1 MDFDLK
7 KFDEYRENNRL
18 EVKKAKGGL
27 PNSLWDTYSSM
38 ANCYGGIILL
48 GVIEK
53 EDGSFATTGLK
64 DVKSVL
70 TFLRMIICLGE
81 LFDVTAK
88 EIIIVHQVRFEL
100 CFGIRRKKHQTGAG
114 LLMFGEE
121 YKILYEYPEYFLD
134 YREMLD
140 LAIHWTDRLQF
151 SSGDWTGNLFDF
163 FFRATWC
170 CYSEKY

>member
-1 MDFDLK
+1 M
-7 KFDEYRENNRL
+7 

-64 DVKSVL
+64 DVEKLKKDFWNSINNSKKVSINLL
-70 TFLRMIICLGE
+70 TDDNVEVYEIDEDVVMVIHVPRATREEIRFILMIICLVE

-88 EIIIVHQVRFEL
+88 EIIIVRQVRFEL
-100 CFGIRRKKHQTGAG
+100 CFGIRRKKHQ
-114 LLMFGEE
+114 
-121 YKILYEYPEYFLD
+121 I
-134 YREMLD
+134 
-140 LAIHWTDRLQF
+140 
-151 SSGDWTGNLFDF
+151 
-163 FFRATWC
+163 
-170 CYSEKY
+170 

>member
-64 DVKSVL
+64 DVEKLKRDFWNSINNSKKVSINLL
-70 TFLRMIICLGE
+70 TDDNVEVYEIDE
-81 LFDVTAK
+81 DVVMVIHVPRAT
-88 EIIIVHQVRFEL
+88 R
-100 CFGIRRKKHQTGAG
+100 
-114 LLMFGEE
+114 EE
-121 YKILYEYPEYFLD
+121 KPVYIND
-134 YREMLD
+134 
-140 LAIHWTDRLQF
+140 
-151 SSGDWTGNLFDF
+151 NLFGGT
-163 FFRATWC
+163 FRRNGIVAQL
-170 CYSEKY
+170 SRQKSKIFIMN

>member
-64 DVKSVL
+64 DVEKLKKDFWNSINNVRKSVL
-70 TFLRMIICLGE
+70 IFLRMIMWK
-81 LFDVTAK
+81 FY
-88 EIIIVHQVRFEL
+88 EIDEDCCH
-100 CFGIRRKKHQTGAG
+100 
-114 LLMFGEE
+114 
-121 YKILYEYPEYFLD
+121 
-134 YREMLD
+134 
-140 LAIHWTDRLQF
+140 
-151 SSGDWTGNLFDF
+151 GNPCADSD
-163 FFRATWC
+163 T
-170 CYSEKY
+170 